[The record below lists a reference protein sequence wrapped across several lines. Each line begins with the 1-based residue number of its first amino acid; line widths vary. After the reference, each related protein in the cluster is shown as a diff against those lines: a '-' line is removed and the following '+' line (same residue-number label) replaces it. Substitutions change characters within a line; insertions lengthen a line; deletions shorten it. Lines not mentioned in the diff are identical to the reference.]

1 MFYDFLLEIYGENEP
16 ILVSEIQYE
25 NMSINYI
32 RQQIKRL
39 VDIGR
44 LKRYDTGI
52 YYIPKKSIFKS
63 GSVPEFSKVVKKKYL
78 MEQDVRCGY
87 IGGIAFANQL
97 MLTTQV
103 PNVCEIVTNKASKDY
118 RETTLGS
125 ERVIIRKP
133 RVKITEENYQIL
145 RFLDLI
151 KDIDIVAEVTEK
163 ELSER
168 ILLYMKKIAINFYDL
183 QPYLNYYPDKIY
195 KNLYEV
201 GLLNGISA

>member
-1 MFYDFLLEIYGENEP
+1 MHI
-16 ILVSEIQYE
+16 IQKPH
-25 NMSINYI
+25 MGMLCTAA
-32 RQQIKRL
+32 QQIKRL

-52 YYIPKKSIFKS
+52 YYIPKKSVFKS
-63 GSVPEFSKVVKKKYL
+63 GSVPELSKVVEKKYL
-78 MEQDVRCGY
+78 MEQDTRCGY
-87 IGGIAFANQL
+87 IGGVAFANQL

-125 ERVIIRKP
+125 ARVIIRKP
-133 RVKITEENYQIL
+133 RVEITEENYQIL

-151 KDIDIVAEVTEK
+151 KDIDVVAEVSKK

-168 ILLYMKKIAINFYDL
+168 LLLYMKKIAITFCDL
-183 QPYLNYYPDKIY
+183 QPYLDYYPDKIY
-195 KNLYEV
+195 KNMYEA

>member
-1 MFYDFLLEIYGENEP
+1 MLYDFLLEIYGENEP
-16 ILVSEIQYE
+16 IFVSEIQYE
-25 NMSINYI
+25 NMSTNHV

-52 YYIPKKSIFKS
+52 YYIPKKSVFKS
-63 GSVPEFSKVVKKKYL
+63 GSVPEFSKVVEKKYL

-87 IGGIAFANQL
+87 IGGMAFANQL

-103 PNVCEIVTNKASKDY
+103 PNVCEVITNKASKDY

-125 ERVIIRKP
+125 KRVIIRKP
-133 RVKITEENYQIL
+133 RVEITEENYQIL

-151 KDIDIVAEVTEK
+151 KDIDIVA
-163 ELSER
+163 
-168 ILLYMKKIAINFYDL
+168 
-183 QPYLNYYPDKIY
+183 
-195 KNLYEV
+195 
-201 GLLNGISA
+201 